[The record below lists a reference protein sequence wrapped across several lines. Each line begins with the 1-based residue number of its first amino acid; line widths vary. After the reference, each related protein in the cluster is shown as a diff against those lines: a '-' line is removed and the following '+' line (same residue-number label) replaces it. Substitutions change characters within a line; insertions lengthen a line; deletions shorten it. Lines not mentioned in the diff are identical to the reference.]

1 MWILVKWQCVDMIAE
16 ILISSDRNKACRII
30 SFILNSSILQVLVH
44 KYIDWIQA
52 ITGIAFGAV
61 FG

>member
-1 MWILVKWQCVDMIAE
+1 VTSAL
-16 ILISSDRNKACRII
+16 LSTSS
-30 SFILNSSILQVLVH
+30 LQVLVH
-44 KYIDWIQA
+44 KYIDWIQS

>member
-1 MWILVKWQCVDMIAE
+1 MESELMGFKKKTKFCFVK
-16 ILISSDRNKACRII
+16 LF
-30 SFILNSSILQVLVH
+30 SFLILQVLVH

>member
-1 MWILVKWQCVDMIAE
+1 MKHRYSGDVFEHMIAE
-16 ILISSDRNKACRII
+16 YFQEKKTFKTIFFSS
-30 SFILNSSILQVLVH
+30 QVLVH

-52 ITGIAFGAV
+52 ITGIAFGAI